1 MHSASPDF
9 EIRPIRPHE
18 LEAARQLLLDAGW
31 DRQVAT
37 PQEFAQL
44 VAQSSLALAAV
55 RDGLVLGFLRALTDG
70 LTNGYVSML
79 VVHPQHQRRG
89 IGRALMAAALGT
101 EARMTWVLRAGGR
114 GEASSFY
121 EKLGFS
127 RSTVAMERPARPGPG
142 LPSKLS
148 LLRCPP
154 ANDRVSRTETAAR
167 AESSAGASTRNT
179 QETGMFTR
187 DTCCTLVPYFEVQ
200 DGQLAAFKALGP
212 QFVAKTRTESG
223 CLHYAF
229 SFNGSTAHCREGY
242 ANAEALLAH
251 LQNVG
256 ELLGQALKIAKIVK
270 LEVHAPAAEIEKL
283 RGPMA
288 ALNPQFFTLEEG
300 IRRSNAA

>member
-1 MHSASPDF
+1 M

-44 VAQSSLALAAV
+44 VAQSSLSLVAV
-55 RDGLVLGFLRALTDG
+55 REGVVAGFLRALTDG

-79 VVHPQHQRRG
+79 VVHPQHQRQG
-89 IGRALMAAALGT
+89 IGRALMAAAMG
-101 EARMTWVLRAGGR
+101 AGAHMTWVLRAGGR
-114 GEASSFY
+114 TEAAGFY
-121 EKLGFS
+121 ERLGFS
-127 RSTVAMERPARPGPG
+127 RSTVAMERPAQPGAA
-142 LPSKLS
+142 

-154 ANDRVSRTETAAR
+154 ANDRVGRTESAAS
-167 AESSAGASTRNT
+167 AQSSAGASTRNT
-179 QETGMFTR
+179 QETSMFTR

-200 DGQLAAFKALGP
+200 EGQLAAFKALGP

-229 SFNGSTAHCREGY
+229 SFSGSTAHCREGY

-288 ALNPQFFTLEEG
+288 ALNPQFFALEEG
-300 IRRSNAA
+300 IRRSSVA